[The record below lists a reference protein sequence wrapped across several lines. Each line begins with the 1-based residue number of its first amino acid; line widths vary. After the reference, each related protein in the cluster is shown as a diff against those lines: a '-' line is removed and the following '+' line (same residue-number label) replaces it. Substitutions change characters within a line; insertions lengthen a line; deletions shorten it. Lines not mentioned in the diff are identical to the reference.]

1 MHKPIELS
9 HIQSLANNREFP
21 CQIHITDANIKQ
33 VWTILEPKFD
43 EILRRGIHM
52 ETKTSVYEL
61 MRSGRLKLWLNVD
74 TFVMC
79 CVENLNV
86 GRVLNI
92 AFAFG
97 NKENVLEIIEKSL
110 KTYAKKMGCKYLYVC
125 GRLGWKKF
133 LKQSLFKEKIT
144 MLLKEI

>member
-97 NKENVLEIIEKSL
+97 NKHHALEIVEKSL
-110 KTYAKKMGCKYLYVC
+110 
-125 GRLGWKKF
+125 RLTLRRWVANICIFVDDLGGKSF
-133 LKQSLFKEKIT
+133 
-144 MLLKEI
+144 

>member
-1 MHKPIELS
+1 
-9 HIQSLANNREFP
+9 
-21 CQIHITDANIKQ
+21 
-33 VWTILEPKFD
+33 
-43 EILRRGIHM
+43 M

-97 NKENVLEIIEKSL
+97 NKEHVTEIIEKSL

-125 GRLGWKKF
+125 GRLGWKKV
-133 LKQSLFKEKIT
+133 LKKILFKQKTT

>member
-1 MHKPIELS
+1 MHKTTELS
-9 HIQSLANNREFP
+9 HIQSLANSREFP
-21 CQIHITDANIKQ
+21 CQIHITDANIKHI
-33 VWTILEPKFD
+33 WTILEPKFD
-43 EILRRGIHM
+43 EILKRGIHM
-52 ETKTSVYEL
+52 ETKSSVYGL
-61 MRSGRLKLWLNVD
+61 IKNGRMKLWLNKN

-97 NKENVLEIIEKSL
+97 NKHHALEIVEKSL
-110 KTYAKKMGCKYLYVC
+110 KNYAKKMGCKYLYIC
-125 GRLGWKKF
+125 GRLGWRKF
-133 LKQSLFKEKIT
+133 LKKNLFKEKIT